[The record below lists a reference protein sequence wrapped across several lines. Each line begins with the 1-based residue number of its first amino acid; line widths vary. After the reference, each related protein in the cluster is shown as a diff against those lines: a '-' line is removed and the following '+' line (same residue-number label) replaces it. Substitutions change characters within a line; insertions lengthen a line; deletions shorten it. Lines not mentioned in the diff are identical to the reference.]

1 MWISC
6 SQKPLLLFW
15 DERSAGIEHGLRDAA
30 GFEEREAQ
38 QHRVAD
44 ARPDGLDHI
53 RIDGNSLHQ
62 YRVHRHADDDE
73 KRLEAAKEKFR
84 SAYFI
89 TGHQPEAE
97 PLIKGILQ

>member
-1 MWISC
+1 M
-6 SQKPLLLFW
+6 QVKKGEVL
-15 DERSAGIEHGLRDAA
+15 GY
-30 GFEEREAQ
+30 
-38 QHRVAD
+38 
-44 ARPDGLDHI
+44 
-53 RIDGNSLHQ
+53 LH
-62 YRVHRHADDDE
+62 ANDE